1 MVTQHKWAVNNTI
14 AAAAALNAGVDLNL
28 GTDVYAKSLP
38 EALSLG
44 LVTMDTIHTSLQ
56 RVLLARLQMGMLDDT
71 KTRNQNPWNQ
81 IPMSVVDSKKHR
93 ALARTLATESVV
105 LLKNNP
111 NVLPLSEIS
120 SNDASPLRILVTGP
134 NANRVETLLSN
145 YPGCKTG
152 PGSAVVATCTLI
164 TPLKGLQNAAKGRQ
178 ITFVQGVNID
188 DNGKTANITE
198 VVAAAKTHDVVI
210 FVGGY
215 ITCQETGNQCIE
227 GEARDRAS
235 NFDSKNTP
243 YDFGMS
249 NIFKNFKIFS
259 IFTY

>member
-1 MVTQHKWAVNNTI
+1 M
-14 AAAAALNAGVDLNL
+14 
-28 GTDVYAKSLP
+28 
-38 EALSLG
+38 
-44 LVTMDTIHTSLQ
+44 
-56 RVLLARLQMGMLDDT
+56 
-71 KTRNQNPWNQ
+71 
-81 IPMSVVDSKKHR
+81 
-93 ALARTLATESVV
+93 
-105 LLKNNP
+105 
-111 NVLPLSEIS
+111 LPLSEIS
-120 SNDASPLRILVTGP
+120 SNDAGTPLRILVTGP

-152 PGSAVVATCTLI
+152 PGSAVVATCTLV

-178 ITFVQGVNID
+178 ITFIQGVNID
-188 DNGKTANITE
+188 DNGTTANITE

>member
-105 LLKNNP
+105 LLKNNQ
-111 NVLPLSEIS
+111 NG
-120 SNDASPLRILVTGP
+120 T
-134 NANRVETLLSN
+134 
-145 YPGCKTG
+145 
-152 PGSAVVATCTLI
+152 
-164 TPLKGLQNAAKGRQ
+164 LQNANYVL
-178 ITFVQGVNID
+178 F
-188 DNGKTANITE
+188 
-198 VVAAAKTHDVVI
+198 
-210 FVGGY
+210 F
-215 ITCQETGNQCIE
+215 
-227 GEARDRAS
+227 
-235 NFDSKNTP
+235 FD
-243 YDFGMS
+243 
-249 NIFKNFKIFS
+249 IFS
-259 IFTY
+259 KKVYILILLTYTY